1 MNKNLIKYL
10 ILLSSIEF
18 ISYVKAENQC
28 KTDTDCAKYNTDGN
42 THVCIRLDGHNDY
55 GCYLDSDAYCDSDA
69 ACQKYNSSFKFCY
82 TPPWISNATQK
93 QCFKLHETGGTCLE
107 DTHCAEG
114 LSCTNHVCIADINA
128 EAVKNPALII
138 DVKGANSD
146 ETNFNKDG
154 TNPTTDDTD
163 PYTEDIEN
171 DVTNDKTKSA
181 SKIDPSKNSDTSSLN
196 RDTDSSYI
204 DLDEDDE
211 NKKKPIEILGL
222 PLWAFVLLTTVPIIF
237 IIAVLWGLAIG
248 RRSYREEEE
257 RKKGAMALK
266 NSKKDLEINYNGASS
281 ENLLPKSQS
290 DLKKEDTFKTYV
302 TGSEKSRG
310 LTSNASSNSTISN
323 NLTAITIEN
332 QLNNKSSQQTLEV
345 PKTRKPK
352 KSNAGATSPN
362 MPQKPKKP
370 KSTVSSEYSDSNS
383 HRGLLSAG
391 GPMGTSAS
399 ESGAYP
405 NYFGSAASSTVTP
418 GYFAQNPIP
427 PDPAMNAYYYQ
438 QYMAAQAAQIQAA
451 QAQPYMNPY
460 LIDQGLMNG
469 GMPPMDMLQY
479 QHMYGVGMGMPMSS
493 IPPDGSTSDIE
504 KSPVTH
510 KKHKHKK

>member
-55 GCYLDSDAYCDSDA
+55 GCYLDSNAYCDSDI
-69 ACQKYNSSFKFCY
+69 ACQKFNPAFKFCY
-82 TPPWISNATQK
+82 TPPWISNATHK
-93 QCFKLHETGGTCLE
+93 QCFKLHEAGGTCLE
-107 DTHCAEG
+107 NNHCAEG
-114 LSCTNHVCIADINA
+114 LSCSNHECVADINV
-128 EAVKNPALII
+128 EAVKNPALIV
-138 DVKGANSD
+138 DVKGQNTGDTTNKSD
-146 ETNFNKDG
+146 STNTSDA
-154 TNPTTDDTD
+154 TNTDDTKQTTND
-163 PYTEDIEN
+163 TEDN
-171 DVTNDKTKSA
+171 ATNQKPVSKLIPGKDSDK
-181 SKIDPSKNSDTSSLN
+181 SKLN
-196 RDTDSSYI
+196 DTDSSYV
-204 DLDEDDE
+204 DLDDDDEDD
-211 NKKKPIEILGL
+211 KKKPIEILGI
-222 PLWAFVLLTTVPIIF
+222 PLWAFLLLTTVPIIF
-237 IIAVLWGLAIG
+237 LIAVLWGLAIG

-257 RKKGAMALK
+257 RKKGAMAIK
-266 NSKKDLEINYNGASS
+266 NNKKDLEINYNGSSS
-281 ENLLPKSQS
+281 ENLLPKSTS
-290 DLKKEDTFKTYV
+290 DIVKEDTFKTYV

-323 NLTAITIEN
+323 NLTAITVEN
-332 QLNNKSSQQTLEV
+332 HLNSKSSQQTLEV

-352 KSNAGATSPN
+352 KSNAGATSPH

-383 HRGLLSAG
+383 HKGLLSAG

-405 NYFGSAASSTVTP
+405 SYFGGAGSSTVTP

-427 PDPAMNAYYYQ
+427 PDPAMNAFYYQ

-460 LIDQGLMNG
+460 LIDQGLVNG
-469 GMPPMDMLQY
+469 GMPPMDMMQY
-479 QHMYGVGMGMPMSS
+479 QHMYGVGMGMPMSTV
-493 IPPDGSTSDIE
+493 PPDGVTSDIE

-510 KKHKHKK
+510 KKT